1 MLGWDD
7 AWESEENDEVGK
19 HGPTVEV
26 GDRHGVVA
34 DEFELV
40 LGLGLV

>member
-1 MLGWDD
+1 LLGWDD
-7 AWESEENDEVGK
+7 ARESEEKDEVGK

-26 GDRHGVVA
+26 GDRHGGVA